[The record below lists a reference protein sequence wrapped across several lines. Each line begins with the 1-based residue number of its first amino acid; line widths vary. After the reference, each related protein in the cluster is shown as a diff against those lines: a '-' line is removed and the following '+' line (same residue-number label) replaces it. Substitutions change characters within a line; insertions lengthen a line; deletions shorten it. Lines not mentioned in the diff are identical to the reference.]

1 MEATYMTINR
11 WMDKEVVVHIYNEI
25 LLSHEKEWIW
35 VSCCE
40 VDEPRPC
47 YTEWSKSERE
57 KQMLYINAHVWSLEK
72 MVYTNLF
79 EGQE

>member
-1 MEATYMTINR
+1 MEATYMSINR

-25 LLSHEKEWIW
+25 LLGHEKEWIW
-35 VSCCE
+35 VSCE
-40 VDEPRPC
+40 VDEPWPC

-57 KQMLYINAHVWSLEK
+57 KQMLYINAHVSRK
-72 MVYTNLF
+72 MVYMNLP